1 MAMHWKHGA
10 RFRTVV
16 GYTAHTAPEEP
27 RETTMAS
34 GHVMVVTGVTGS
46 IGAAAARA
54 LLRAGHHVV
63 LVARDEAKARAVAD
77 GIPGAAFSVVGAD
90 LSSLQSVRAA
100 AERIRREHP
109 AVHALVNVAA
119 VMATSR
125 KLTVDGAEL
134 MFGTNH
140 LGPYLFSRLLLPSLR
155 NGRGR
160 VVNVSAPSTVLPRF
174 EDLDGAAKFSA
185 LQAFGASKMCNL
197 LFTLAWEHRYG
208 GEGVHAVAF
217 HPGLV
222 RSTLLREMPAP
233 VRALTWLISR
243 PPERAGEAL
252 ARLASETPVDGTK
265 TFYKL
270 DAPIAMPKQALQR
283 DAQEQLWSV
292 SAQRTGLPVEDAQGP
307 SVAVAV

>member
-1 MAMHWKHGA
+1 MATGQ
-10 RFRTVV
+10 
-16 GYTAHTAPEEP
+16 
-27 RETTMAS
+27 
-34 GHVMVVTGVTGS
+34 VMVVTGVTGS
-46 IGAAAARA
+46 IGAAAARE

-77 GIPGAAFSVVGAD
+77 GIAGAAFSVVGAD
-90 LSSLQSVRAA
+90 LSSLKSVRAA

-109 AVHALVNVAA
+109 AIHALVNVAA

-125 KLTVDGAEL
+125 KLTAEGSEL

-155 NGRGR
+155 GGKGR

-174 EDLDGAAKFSA
+174 EDLDGAGKFSA

-197 LFTLAWEHRYG
+197 LFTLAWERRYG
-208 GEGVHAVAF
+208 AQGVHAVAF

-222 RSTLLREMPAP
+222 RSTLLKEMAAP
-233 VRALTWLISR
+233 VRALTWLISK

-252 ARLASETPVDGTK
+252 ARLASETSVDGTK
-265 TFYKL
+265 AFYKL
-270 DAPIAMPKQALQR
+270 DAPIPMPKQALQE
-283 DAQEQLWSV
+283 DVQERLWVV
-292 SAQRTGLPVEDAQGP
+292 SAQRTGLPVEEGKEA
-307 SVAVAV
+307 SAAVAV